1 MAPHRFILLFLL
13 VLLLAII
20 LLARYT
26 RRRRNIFEPGPVR
39 DRVFR
44 CADKECKL
52 VYTDDADVETSR
64 CPQCGRMN
72 LDWNDES
79 VRF

>member
-1 MAPHRFILLFLL
+1 MAPYQFIQLFLV
-13 VLLLAII
+13 VLLLAIT

-26 RRRRNIFEPGPVR
+26 RRRRSVFEPGPVR

-44 CADKECKL
+44 CADEECGL
-52 VYTDDADVETSR
+52 VYTDDADVEPSR

-72 LDWNDES
+72 ES

>member
-1 MAPHRFILLFLL
+1 MVPHRFILLFLL
-13 VLLLAII
+13 VLLLAITM
-20 LLARYT
+20 LARRT
-26 RRRRNIFEPGPVR
+26 RRRRSVFQPGPVR

-44 CADKECKL
+44 CAGEECEL

-72 LDWNDES
+72 ES

>member
-13 VLLLAII
+13 VLLLAIT

-26 RRRRNIFEPGPVR
+26 RRRRSVFEPGPVR

-44 CADKECKL
+44 CGDKGCTL

-64 CPQCGRMN
+64 CPECGRMN
-72 LDWNDES
+72 ES
-79 VRF
+79 WF

>member
-1 MAPHRFILLFLL
+1 MAPYQFIQLFLV
-13 VLLLAII
+13 VLLLAIT

-26 RRRRNIFEPGPVR
+26 RRRRSVFEPGPVR

-44 CADKECKL
+44 CADEECGL

-72 LDWNDES
+72 ES

>member
-1 MAPHRFILLFLL
+1 MTPHRFILLFLL
-13 VLLLAII
+13 FLLLAIT

-26 RRRRNIFEPGPVR
+26 RRQRSVFEPGPVR

-44 CADKECKL
+44 CADEKCEL

-72 LDWNDES
+72 ES

>member
-1 MAPHRFILLFLL
+1 MAPHRFILFFLL
-13 VLLLAII
+13 VLLLAIT

-26 RRRRNIFEPGPVR
+26 RRRRNIFDPGPVR

-44 CADKECKL
+44 CADVECEL

-72 LDWNDES
+72 ES

>member
-1 MAPHRFILLFLL
+1 MAPYQFIQLFLV
-13 VLLLAII
+13 VLLLAIT

-26 RRRRNIFEPGPVR
+26 RRRRSVFEPGPVR

-44 CADKECKL
+44 CADEQCGL

-72 LDWNDES
+72 ES

>member
-1 MAPHRFILLFLL
+1 MAPYQFIQLFLV
-13 VLLLAII
+13 VLLLAIT

-26 RRRRNIFEPGPVR
+26 RRRRSVFEPGPVR

-44 CADKECKL
+44 CADEECEL
-52 VYTDDADVETSR
+52 VYTDDADVEISR

-72 LDWNDES
+72 ES

>member
-1 MAPHRFILLFLL
+1 MAPHRFILLFL
-13 VLLLAII
+13 VILLLAIT

-26 RRRRNIFEPGPVR
+26 RRRRSVFEPGPVR

-44 CADKECKL
+44 YADEECGL
-52 VYTDDADVETSR
+52 DYTDDADVETSR

-72 LDWNDES
+72 ES